1 MNLPHVVAGDSARHP
16 ESPAKKQFSTLNKLS
31 KSFQMLSLNFNGTQW
46 PDTLQILVESH
57 GESSITEV
65 EDQPLGLLT
74 NALTRIGWF
83 SLFG

>member
-1 MNLPHVVAGDSARHP
+1 MELNG
-16 ESPAKKQFSTLNKLS
+16 QTLFRLET
-31 KSFQMLSLNFNGTQW
+31 F
-46 PDTLQILVESH
+46 VESH